1 MIFHGELARRIGVPE
16 RMRFRA
22 VLFDFDGTLT
32 RPEALDFAELRRLLS
47 CPTGEPILEHIES
60 LPVEKDREKAW
71 KILDAFE
78 LAAARASVPNN
89 GSEEII
95 SLLKH
100 AGIARGILSRNSRAS
115 VLEGLKRFAG
125 FGPADFAA
133 LISREN
139 SGRPK
144 PHPDGVERAASLF
157 ALPASSIL
165 LVGDFV
171 FDIMAGKS
179 AGAGTAFL
187 TNGKPLPEMAVSPD
201 YVIASLTELTAILG
215 L

>member
-1 MIFHGELARRIGVPE
+1 
-16 RMRFRA
+16 MRFRA

-32 RPEALDFAELRRLLS
+32 RPEALDFGELRRLLS
-47 CPTGEPILEHIES
+47 CPSGEPILEHIES
-60 LPVEKDREKAW
+60 LPSETDRRKAW
-71 KILDAFE
+71 EILGAFE
-78 LAAARASVPNN
+78 LAAARASAPND

-95 SLLKH
+95 GLLKR
-100 AGIARGILSRNSRAS
+100 AGVARGILSRNSRAS
-115 VLEGLKRFAG
+115 VLEGLKRFTS
-125 FGPADFAA
+125 FGPADFTA

-144 PHPDGVERAASLF
+144 PHPDGVERAAGLF

-165 LVGDFV
+165 VVGDFI

-179 AGAGTAFL
+179 AGAGTAYL
-187 TNGKPLPEMAVSPD
+187 TNGKPAPEMPVSPD
-201 YVIASLTELTAILG
+201 YVIASLAELKAILD